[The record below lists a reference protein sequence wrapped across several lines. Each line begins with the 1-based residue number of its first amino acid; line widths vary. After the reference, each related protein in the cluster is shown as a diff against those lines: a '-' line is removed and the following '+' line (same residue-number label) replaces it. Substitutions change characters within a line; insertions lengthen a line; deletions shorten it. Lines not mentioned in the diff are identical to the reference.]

1 MEGYLKKLYQD
12 LQDLKIQGATAVAQA
27 IVKGLGLYIRKT
39 KAKESYL
46 EVKKIADY
54 LLSARPTEAMAR
66 NGVYFVLQ
74 ALKGQQSQKLEKLIL
89 QRSQEFG
96 RLATQIEEQLSQAG
110 LKLFPK
116 AEIVFTHC
124 HSSTVENVLKTAH
137 RKGFR
142 FQVINTETR
151 PLFQGRITAT
161 RLLRAGIPVTMIV
174 DSAGPFFL
182 SPEFPQKIDFL
193 IIGADAVLEDGSAIN
208 KIGSYG
214 LSLAAKKNHIPVYVA
229 ASLLK
234 YYPHSKI
241 EIEKRNE
248 KEVWPRPPAKLKII
262 NLAFDR
268 VPRENIKAFITEAGL
283 VPPKYFAKKALNFY
297 PWLHEK
303 TI

>member
-27 IVKGLGLYIRKT
+27 IAESLGPYIKKTRK
-39 KAKESYL
+39 KEGYQ

-74 ALKGQQSQKLEKLIL
+74 ALRKKNPQELEKIIL
-89 QRSQEFG
+89 QKSQEFG
-96 RLATQIEEQLSQAG
+96 RLSAKIDKQIGQAG
-110 LKLFPK
+110 LKIFPK
-116 AEIVFTHC
+116 VKTVFTHC
-124 HSSTVENVLKTAH
+124 HSSTVEKVLTTA
-137 RKGFR
+137 RQKGFR

-161 RLLRAGIPVTMIV
+161 HLLKAGIPVTMIV
-174 DSAGPFFL
+174 DSAGTFFL
-182 SPEFPQKIDFL
+182 SAEFPQKIGFL
-193 IIGADAVLEDGSAIN
+193 ILGADAILEDGSVMN

-214 LSLAAKKNHIPVYVA
+214 LSLVAKKNHIPVYIA

-234 YYPHSKI
+234 YYPHPKI
-241 EIEKRNE
+241 EIEERPG
-248 KEVWPRPPAKLKII
+248 KEVWPHAPRQLKII

-268 VPRENIKAFITEAGL
+268 VPVQHIKGFITEAGVISPRL
-283 VPPKYFAKKALNFY
+283 FVKKALNFY
-297 PWLHEK
+297 PWLNENS
-303 TI
+303 I